1 VAIPLLFDQL
11 ILEHENDPATYFL
24 LRGLKLLK
32 GRYLYCVFLLF
43 LRNFSLLLKA
53 LDIPDSNNLEYFQAN
68 PHPPPAQKFSLTG
81 YPLLGRSM
89 SIFGASRLI

>member
-32 GRYLYCVFLLF
+32 EKYYNCVFLLF
-43 LRNFSLLLKA
+43 LRDFPLLLKA
-53 LDIPDSNNLEYFQAN
+53 FNIPDSNTLEYFQAN
-68 PHPPPAQKFSLTG
+68 PPPPAQKFSLTG